1 MDTGAQSS
9 QKRIKK
15 KIKHPNPLFE
25 KWLKEWQDEARERGS
40 DIQYCYAKALR
51 SLKKYPLPLRS
62 GKECRILQN
71 FGTKICDMLDR
82 KLEEVGHM
90 RPEESPDFLTQDVSI
105 GPCASKPKSQV
116 RRKSK
121 SAGQTEQK
129 TKLLKSAKNRTTS
142 RSGKS
147 PENGLNRPVHELSPD
162 DSEDNVTDNQLPN
175 CEQISSGSFEN
186 IETNMVQITSTSACT
201 HLSDVRSLIHREVV
215 NYDVE
220 IKRCASAV
228 IPTSSFTTITQKEE
242 QVTQLARGYN
252 KTMQEEWRQLDEPVL
267 PALST
272 FKLPG
277 GSFRIVLLV
286 DVSETTGNHLKQY
299 QGALIAELKRL
310 QVNVEVRHLNVGDFA
325 WICQDN
331 SKNEAV
337 LPYIVER
344 KRTDDFAKSIKD
356 GRFHEQ
362 KFRLKRCGVQN
373 RIYLVESHG
382 NNQHV
387 GLPLSTIEQAAA
399 NTHVVDEFIITR
411 TPGPL
416 GTIKYLSCVT
426 NFITRTFKD
435 KMIVSCPKEHLPPLF
450 LASDTVSLMAFSDF
464 NGAARK
470 KMQYT
475 VKEMFIKQL
484 VQLYGMSVSKALAV
498 VQIYPSPSELM
509 KAYAQGGGDDLL
521 SNILYGKT
529 RRKIGPALSKTI
541 YQFYTHV

>member
-1 MDTGAQSS
+1 MDIGAQSS

-147 PENGLNRPVHELSPD
+147 LENGLNRPVHELSPD

-252 KTMQEEWRQLDEPVL
+252 KTLQEEWRQLDEPVL

-286 DVSETTGNHLKQY
+286 DVSETTGNHLKQS

-362 KFRLKRCGVQN
+362 K
-373 RIYLVESHG
+373 
-382 NNQHV
+382 
-387 GLPLSTIEQAAA
+387 
-399 NTHVVDEFIITR
+399 
-411 TPGPL
+411 
-416 GTIKYLSCVT
+416 
-426 NFITRTFKD
+426 D

-450 LASDTVSLMAFSDF
+450 LASDTVSLLAFSDF